1 MHVSWQT
8 SRALKRGP
16 ARLGAGGF
24 TSGEMLLG
32 LLVVLLAAILLFMV
46 AARLAQRARGERL
59 GRDLQAIAAAFEQA
73 HTASGRWPQ
82 GPEEVPHL
90 GETPWA
96 EASPFG
102 GHYGWVPPKP
112 PVRPGAITLTAFSP
126 DLPLELTRV
135 DLLGIDRQ
143 IDDGDLTTGRF
154 RAGFNGWPIYLVGE
168 QP

>member
-8 SRALKRGP
+8 SRVRKRGL
-16 ARLGAGGF
+16 AAWRAGGF

-46 AARLAQRARGERL
+46 VARFAQRARGERL
-59 GRDLQAIAAAFEQA
+59 GRDLQAIAAAFAQA
-73 HTASGRWPQ
+73 RTASGRWPQ

-90 GETPWA
+90 GETAWA
-96 EASPFG
+96 DASPFG

-112 PVRPGAITLTAFSP
+112 PARPGAVTLTAFSP
-126 DLPLELTRV
+126 DRPLELTRA
-135 DLLGIDRQ
+135 DLLAIDRL
-143 IDDGDLTTGRF
+143 IDDGDLATGRF
-154 RAGFNGWPIYLVGE
+154 RTGFNGWPIYLVEE